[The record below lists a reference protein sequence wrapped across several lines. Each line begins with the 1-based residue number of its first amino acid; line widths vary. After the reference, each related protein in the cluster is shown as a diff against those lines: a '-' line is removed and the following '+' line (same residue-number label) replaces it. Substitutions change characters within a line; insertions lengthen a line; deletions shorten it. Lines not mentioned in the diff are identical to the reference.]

1 MDLQAVNVPVHRPG
15 HQEVVRF
22 LVGDPTNY
30 KDDTSNQRCDH
41 HDDEIDKVIHGR
53 EFCLVCNMNGIST

>member
-1 MDLQAVNVPVHRPG
+1 
-15 HQEVVRF
+15 